1 MWTVDIFVCTVCL
14 FHVLFCRADQ
24 RSGGISFPLAKN
36 ELHFEMFCLNCIF
49 SNSTAKGRKIL
60 YTRMHSSRMRTG
72 RTLTVFR
79 SLLFRGGVSGP
90 GGCLVWG
97 GCLVPGG
104 YLPGPGGV
112 PAWSEGGVPGQ
123 VLPPPPCGQNDT
135 RLWKYYLGQNFVSA
149 GKNLIEVASCGVV
162 FLVSLHL

>member
-24 RSGGISFPLAKN
+24 RSGWISFPLAKN

-79 SLLFRGGVSGP
+79 SLLFRGGGVWSRGVSGL
-90 GGCLVWG
+90 GWHTCLVQG
-97 GCLVPGG
+97 GGVPAWS
-104 YLPGPGGV
+104 GGV
-112 PAWSEGGVPGQ
+112 PAWSEGGCLVRYSP
-123 VLPPPPCGQNDT
+123 LPPVDRMTHACENITLAKTSFRPV
-135 RLWKYYLGQNFVSA
+135 K
-149 GKNLIEVASCGVV
+149 I
-162 FLVSLHL
+162 

>member
-1 MWTVDIFVCTVCL
+1 MMWTVDIFVCTVCL

-79 SLLFRGGVSGP
+79 SLLFRGEGS
-90 GGCLVWG
+90 
-97 GCLVPGG
+97 
-104 YLPGPGGV
+104 GPGGV
-112 PAWSEGGVPGQ
+112 PAWSGGGLVPGGTYL
-123 VLPPPPCGQNDT
+123 VWGCLVRYSPPVNRMTHTC
-135 RLWKYYLGQNFVSA
+135 
-149 GKNLIEVASCGVV
+149 KNITLAKTSFRPVINV
-162 FLVSLHL
+162 FKTKQ